1 MMQNKQIRGEY
12 PIDEESLKK
21 FLIEKEKVDE
31 ELWEKIKKNAKGNR
45 EERESAITL
54 IFDNYRK
61 VPTEAD
67 DLLRDFAS
75 QGQTVNI
82 REKLAVKVAEDK
94 KNIPASLYFDLI
106 QKLSQDPEEKIR
118 KIVSPE
124 IQEWLNPLIEIQKT
138 LKAIKDFQQK
148 PIYKHFEFNW
158 LTFLT
163 FDQMLTLLKMHKKGK
178 DDEIKKMLLDAS
190 RNQSFLQNF
199 LRDLSGIRIFK
210 PRLRVLE
217 QALRAH
223 VDGKFAL
230 SIPCMLAQIEGV
242 LWDIAHK
249 KGFAV
254 GTTIITSKGKQ
265 VSVKGA
271 YLLVD
276 QTPLYDLMTDYLA
289 EFFLQKIYTR
299 AFRHSVLHGRNPN
312 YDNAEDS
319 MKLVMLLRALSEIG
333 KNC

>member
-1 MMQNKQIRGEY
+1 LQKQTSQKY
-12 PIDEESLKK
+12 PIHEESLRK
-21 FLIEKEKVDE
+21 FLIQKEPIDE
-31 ELWEKIKKNAKGNR
+31 ELWEKIKEKGNGKK

-54 IFDNYRK
+54 IFSNYRK
-61 VPTEAD
+61 VPIEAD
-67 DLLRDFAS
+67 DLLRNLAS
-75 QGQTVNI
+75 QEQPMNVRERLAI
-82 REKLAVKVAEDK
+82 RISKDK
-94 KNIPASLYFDLI
+94 TKIPASLYFDLI
-106 QKLSQDPEEKIR
+106 ETLSRDPEAKIR
-118 KIVSPE
+118 EIVLPE
-124 IQEWLNPLIEIQKT
+124 IQEWLKPLTEMQKT

-148 PIYKHFEFNW
+148 PIYKEFEFNW

-163 FDQMLTLLKMHKKGK
+163 LDQMLTLLGMHKKGK
-178 DDEIKKMLLDAS
+178 DEEIKKMLMIVT
-190 RNQSFLQNF
+190 RNESFFKNF
-199 LRDLSGIRIFK
+199 LKDLSGIPIFK
-210 PRLRVLE
+210 PRLRVLKE
-217 QALRAH
+217 GLRAH
-223 VDGKFAL
+223 VDGRFAL
-230 SIPCMLAQIEGV
+230 SIPCMLAQIEGI
-242 LWDIAHK
+242 LWDIAYK

-289 EFFLQKIYTR
+289 EFFLQKIYTHK
-299 AFRHSVLHGRNPN
+299 FRHSVLHGRNPN